1 MFVPSEAIIGL
12 WLLPVVLNIFIP
24 LAMLGSWIFLQ
35 MFKKRARRAQQ
46 VEQPA

>member
-12 WLLPVVLNIFIP
+12 WLLPVVLYSLIP